1 MVICGLYPA
10 FYFLMRLVTSVKIVG
25 TSYGLL
31 LSLGMLSGI
40 VSVTAGG
47 YIMDIS
53 PPMIFIFA
61 GSLTALGVL
70 ISLIMPKMNG
80 KK

>member
-1 MVICGLYPA
+1 
-10 FYFLMRLVTSVKIVG
+10 
-25 TSYGLL
+25 
-31 LSLGMLSGI
+31 MLSGI